1 MLILRAAMWS
11 NRPPSCLAHKWHFEL
26 IVNMRNVFRSTQS
39 PLSFCKSRNC
49 WRIMFLAQGLA
60 GTLCTQAQVTIT
72 SADLFNQPGQYYRAF
87 SNGTNTVPVSTL
99 LGTTGGPQA
108 WDFSTGP
115 TDATYRFNYIPA
127 AQGTDGPQF
136 VALGAQVAEQKI
148 DESNTNVQSFLYFKQ
163 DTTAGR
169 IDYGFYDPSFSA
181 AQPVAFFTNGLQDFP
196 ALIHTNSSWSGN
208 TVFESIYTDPVLG
221 DFPMQVT
228 YSALDSVDAYGLVVL
243 PNLGFMDCLRV
254 HELVT
259 YDIAVD
265 LGSGYQP
272 LGTQYALNYYWLSPG
287 HGIVVQIS
295 ASDST
300 PPPDSMPNGASA
312 FTRMFELYHPA
323 VTNPPP
329 VLSGFKITMGTS
341 AALLQWNRLAGVS
354 SYRVDYATTLAPVPN
369 WQPVGTTTSNFLLDP
384 AAVSPTNPRRYYR
397 LVGTF

>member
-1 MLILRAAMWS
+1 VVEQACEAIFSAHAWQLEPESYMRNALRQRRNLGFVDKNMNCRPILILAAS
-11 NRPPSCLAHKWHFEL
+11 
-26 IVNMRNVFRSTQS
+26 
-39 PLSFCKSRNC
+39 
-49 WRIMFLAQGLA
+49 LA
-60 GTLCTQAQVTIT
+60 GSVATQAQVTI
-72 SADLFNQPGQYYRAF
+72 SSSDMFNQPGQYYRAY

-127 AQGTDGPQF
+127 AQGTDGAQF

-181 AQPVAFFTNGLQDFP
+181 AQPAAFFTNGLQDFP
-196 ALIHTNSSWSGN
+196 ASIHYGGSWSGN
-208 TVFESIYTDPVLG
+208 TVFESIYSDPVLG
-221 DFPMQVT
+221 DYPMQVT
-228 YSALDSVDAYGLVVL
+228 YSALDNVDAYGLVVL
-243 PNLGFMDCLRV
+243 PNLGFLDCLRV

-265 LGSGYQP
+265 FGLGGGYEQ
-272 LGTQYALNYYWLSPG
+272 LGTQYALNYYWLSPA

-300 PPPDSMPNGASA
+300 PPPDSMPSGASA
-312 FTRMFELYHPA
+312 FARMFELYHPA

-329 VLSGFKITMGTS
+329 VITGFKITMGPS
-341 AALLQWNRLAGVS
+341 AALLQWTRLTGVS
-354 SYRVDYATTLAPVPN
+354 SYRVDYATTLGPVPN
-369 WQPVGTTTSNFLLDP
+369 WQPLGTTTSNFLLDP
-384 AAVSPTNPRRYYR
+384 AAVSPNNPRRYYR